1 MLVELILVNSVY
13 KVIRLFTVRHAV
25 SVRSHGGRVGHV
37 DDVIRGGRCTIYIVL
52 LIYMMTADSI
62 RALAQVRREHSG
74 RHSSPID
81 PSLFYSSYYLHVLSQ
96 YEYIQQSI

>member
-1 MLVELILVNSVY
+1 MEGESAMSMMLS
-13 KVIRLFTVRHAV
+13 KVGAAQ
-25 SVRSHGGRVGHV
+25 
-37 DDVIRGGRCTIYIVL
+37 YIVL

-81 PSLFYSSYYLHVLSQ
+81 PSLFYSSY
-96 YEYIQQSI
+96 